1 MFDTSS
7 TTSAWAA
14 QWKMRLIRVFGVIYF
29 SAVCAAQITED
40 VPPVPSLQL
49 QSSWLEVYP
58 SEKATFRCEI
68 NNPSEWNFIWLRD
81 KRQIP
86 DSDPN
91 VSLSADGS
99 VLTITATNLAQS
111 GSYTC
116 KGKHKTKGTTT
127 VESDPRQLSV
137 SQPPPNP
144 TLKRLTQW
152 LDVFEDEIVAFGCEF
167 GNPDWTLTWYK
178 NQKELKVDPFISL
191 DEEGTLL
198 NITSASKAH
207 EGEYACKAQLD
218 SRSVSSGFSNT
229 ATVTIYDN
237 IPKPTLRRA
246 PGFDPMFVGETVN
259 FTCSV
264 DVSSGWVYEFQKGE
278 KILPATGKIHSFQ
291 LALSDQGKYM
301 CSATRGKDTS
311 TEDSEEMQL
320 NVLEIPV
327 PSLKKEPS
335 WLDVFPEESVQ
346 LSCGMDSGS
355 GWTYTWTRDGQKV
368 GPGGVVS
375 FDQSGS
381 TLSIKSATSANK
393 GLYKCKGELKER
405 SVSSIYNTGLSLTVY
420 AEKPRVTLIQ
430 EPDYRVMFPGESVTY
445 SCHLNVSSGW
455 EYLWYKDGKEL
466 SVSDKKYS
474 VTSVSTTNAGSY
486 SCKAKRG
493 THQVFL
499 TDQSN
504 VKQLQIQGNR
514 PKPLMTQQPNANN
527 VYVGESVSF
536 KCKVEGSTGW
546 RYLWYKDG
554 AQLSTVGDTLTF
566 TTSFLNKGTYK
577 CSAIRDKTN
586 YPTEHSDTR
595 TLMVSEIPVPS
606 SKKEPSWL
614 DVFPEE
620 SVQLSC
626 GMDSG
631 SGWTYTWT
639 RDGQKV
645 GPGGVVS
652 FDQSGST
659 LSIKS
664 ATSANK
670 GLYKCK
676 GELKDRSVSSI
687 YNSGLTLTV
696 YAEKPRVSLIQEPDY
711 RVMFPGESVTYSC
724 HINVSS
730 GWEYL
735 WYKDGK
741 DLSVSDKEYSVTSV
755 STTNAGSYSCKAK
768 RGTHQVFFTDQSNV
782 KQLQIQGTRP
792 KPLMTQ
798 QPNVNNVYVG
808 ESVSF
813 KCKVEGS
820 TGWRYLWYKDG
831 AQLSTVGDTLTFTAS
846 FSNKGIYKCS
856 AIRDKTNYPT
866 EHSDTRTL
874 MVSEIPVPSL
884 EKVSSWLDV
893 FPEESVKLSC
903 GMNNSSGWTYTWTRD
918 GQKVGPGGVV
928 SFDQSGST
936 LSIKSA
942 THAHKGLYK
951 CKGELKERS
960 VSSIYNTGL
969 SLTVY
974 AEKPRITLTQEP
986 DYTMYPGE
994 RVTYSCH
1001 INVSSGWKYLLYK
1014 DGKEL
1019 TKSKKFLFNAT
1030 KNGSYSCKA
1039 QRGTEQVFST
1049 DQSNV
1054 KQLQI
1059 QERPLASITLLTGW
1073 SEVFSA
1079 VSLELKCVVE
1089 EDNEKWN
1096 YTWFKE
1102 GQRIENSVSKQ
1113 HSVTPDND
1121 PDQSH
1126 YICQGIRNVRPFY
1139 SRKSEQFITKNLLLK
1154 RRLLLSIS
1162 GLIFFGIIAVL
1173 IGCIACR
1180 VFRKPADDD
1189 EGPEEAD
1196 LFLSM
1201 AQQKGAGVPCPLV
1214 EFITDST
1221 LNSPSKEGEGNG
1233 MICSETEPLPITAQ
1247 EDQAGT
1253 AEGADTAETNGGLV
1267 SFKQ

>member
-696 YAEKPRVSLIQEPDY
+696 YAEKPR
-711 RVMFPGESVTYSC
+711 
-724 HINVSS
+724 
-730 GWEYL
+730 
-735 WYKDGK
+735 
-741 DLSVSDKEYSVTSV
+741 
-755 STTNAGSYSCKAK
+755 
-768 RGTHQVFFTDQSNV
+768 
-782 KQLQIQGTRP
+782 
-792 KPLMTQ
+792 
-798 QPNVNNVYVG
+798 
-808 ESVSF
+808 
-813 KCKVEGS
+813 
-820 TGWRYLWYKDG
+820 
-831 AQLSTVGDTLTFTAS
+831 
-846 FSNKGIYKCS
+846 
-856 AIRDKTNYPT
+856 
-866 EHSDTRTL
+866 
-874 MVSEIPVPSL
+874 
-884 EKVSSWLDV
+884 
-893 FPEESVKLSC
+893 
-903 GMNNSSGWTYTWTRD
+903 
-918 GQKVGPGGVV
+918 
-928 SFDQSGST
+928 
-936 LSIKSA
+936 
-942 THAHKGLYK
+942 
-951 CKGELKERS
+951 
-960 VSSIYNTGL
+960 
-969 SLTVY
+969 
-974 AEKPRITLTQEP
+974 ITLTQEP